1 MYSWQKRSVLAP
13 FLHSSRI
20 SSHSWA
26 DLPGLSLSSVCFECA
41 ERRIEDGEAV
51 LIADVGD
58 GIAIARVLVAKARKA
73 VIREGFMMEDV

>member
-1 MYSWQKRSVLAP
+1 M
-13 FLHSSRI
+13 
-20 SSHSWA
+20 
-26 DLPGLSLSSVCFECA
+26 SSVCFECA

-73 VIREGFMMEDV
+73 VIREGFMMGDVQMDVTRF